1 LAGAFLAG
9 TAFFAAALEAVF
21 FTGAAFAAA
30 FVAGPFFAGA
40 AAFFAGGFFAA
51 ETFFAGAADFFGA
64 AFFTGLIEHHSG
76 GGDRKR
82 GMLVQPLS
90 PPRGSIG

>member
-1 LAGAFLAG
+1 M
-9 TAFFAAALEAVF
+9 AAAWAGDF

-30 FVAGPFFAGA
+30 FVAGPFLAGA
-40 AAFFAGGFFAA
+40 AAFFAGGFFTAA
-51 ETFFAGAADFFGA
+51 TFFAGAANFLGA

-82 GMLVQPLS
+82 GMLVQPLD
-90 PPRGSIG
+90 PTRGSIG